1 MKRHIA
7 FFIFLFSYSIA
18 TAQEVDLTDEFLQ
31 LEEYLTVMDSLN
43 ESVSQAPVKWHLLHL
58 LQVINGTMA
67 TATHSDPDGF
77 ESKSSFEWFY
87 VSTTGKIPRGVGKA
101 PDAVNPSF
109 DISEDDIRIELE
121 AAKLSLMQWS
131 DLDDDNYFRH
141 PVFLDLNKRKLKKF
155 LKIHTRHHL
164 HIVEDIVEL

>member
-1 MKRHIA
+1 MKHCTA

-31 LEEYLTVMDSLN
+31 LEEYMTVMDVSN
-43 ESVSQAPVKWHLLHL
+43 ASVSKAPVKWHLLHL
-58 LQVINGTMA
+58 LQVINGVMA
-67 TATHSDPDGF
+67 VATHSDPNGF

-87 VSTTGKIPRGVGKA
+87 VSTFGKIPRGKGKA

-109 DISEDDIRIELE
+109 EINEDDIRIELE
-121 AAKLSLMQWS
+121 AAKLSLTQWS
-131 DLDDDNYFRH
+131 NLDEDNYFRH

-155 LKIHTRHHL
+155 VKIHTRHHL
-164 HIVEDIVEL
+164 HIVKDIVEL

>member
-1 MKRHIA
+1 MKHRIA

-31 LEEYLTVMDSLN
+31 LEEYITVMDKSS
-43 ESVSQAPVKWHLLHL
+43 ESVSAAPVKWHLLHL
-58 LQVINGTMA
+58 LQVINGVVA
-67 TATHSDPDGF
+67 SASQSDPEGY

-101 PDAVNPSF
+101 PASVNPSF
-109 DISEDDIRIELE
+109 DISENDIRTALE
-121 AAKLSLMQWS
+121 AAKLSLIQWS
-131 DLDDDNYFRH
+131 NLDNKNYFSH

-164 HIVEDIVEL
+164 LIVEDIVEL